1 MTVSATDDDV
11 LGRLNAL
18 LNRDRHAAADVPP
31 PPAALPEVPLLTD
44 IYVPPAP
51 ATAASDPAEALVQA
65 AVPMMVKVVEEVLA
79 SYAKPAIDEAIGR
92 AVADMQPRI
101 DALLRQQLKEMLAQ
115 RDV

>member
-1 MTVSATDDDV
+1 MTVSATNDDV

-18 LNRDRHAAADVPP
+18 LNRDKQAAVDVPP
-31 PPAALPEVPLLTD
+31 PPAALAEVPLLTD

-51 ATAASDPAEALVQA
+51 AATVSDPTDELVQA

-79 SYAKPAIDEAIGR
+79 SYAKPAMDEAISR
-92 AVADMQPRI
+92 AVAEMQPRI